1 MKHHIN
7 HPMADS
13 VSVVSH
19 TFAYAGEDSSEIAFF
34 RGKDWVTEIIEPF
47 GAYADSMA
55 GDTRVYGWVPNEMI
69 DDFLETYR
77 A

>member
-1 MKHHIN
+1 MKYHIN

-34 RGKDWVTEIIEPF
+34 QDGEWVTDIIEPF
-47 GAYADSMA
+47 EPYADLPA
-55 GDTRVYGWVPNEMI
+55 GDTLVYGWVPNAII
-69 DDFLETYR
+69 DAFILEHS
-77 A
+77 